1 MHDIDVRG
9 QELPIPCPASGHT
22 SLANGPPSECRADPS
37 APPLSLPSMCQSDP
51 SLPAPHTDRAP
62 QDLLEAHTNR
72 APQDQSQVERMS
84 TETAALEGYDNY
96 GKWG

>member
-9 QELPIPCPASGHT
+9 QELPIPSPASGHT
-22 SLANGPPSECRADPS
+22 SLANGPPSECHADPS
-37 APPLSLPSMCQSDP
+37 APPLSLPTMCQSDP
-51 SLPAPHTDRAP
+51 SLPA
-62 QDLLEAHTNR
+62 AHTNR